1 MALPTVIRPATVA
14 DCDEI
19 YHAHLYA
26 VRYTCASTYN
36 DTILNAWSQLLSPDS
51 YLETMNLPHKAL
63 WVIEYK
69 GHVQG
74 FFQLDT
80 QEAQLDALYVH
91 PFVFK
96 QGLGTALLQRAEKIA
111 FQAGLGFVKLYASLN
126 SVPFYELND
135 YKPLGDAELYLN
147 QEVTVQCQL
156 MRKHLDA
163 VS

>member
-1 MALPTVIRPATVA
+1 MPLPTVIRPATVA

-36 DTILNAWSQLLSPDS
+36 DTILNAWSVLLSPES
-51 YLETMNLPHKAL
+51 YLETMTLPHKVL

-96 QGLGTALLQRAEKIA
+96 QGLGTALLQRAEKVA
-111 FQAGLGFVKLYASLN
+111 FDAGLGFVKLYASLN

-135 YKPLGDAELYLN
+135 YQALGDAELYLN
-147 QEVTVQCQL
+147 EQVTVQCQL
-156 MRKHLDA
+156 MRKHLDIHG
-163 VS
+163 